1 MFSLVICH
9 AFLPVGNN
17 FTMPHPHD
25 AFQSVLVEQSSLL
38 RRLLQTEDEP
48 GAGNPVGVE
57 LVGRHRLEKLLLVHR
72 HEAGLH
78 HVVEGGEPLLDR
90 RRDGPENEDHRQ
102 VHPTHQG
109 TTKHPRLLIVAFR
122 QK

>member
-1 MFSLVICH
+1 
-9 AFLPVGNN
+9 
-17 FTMPHPHD
+17 MPHPHD
-25 AFQSVLVEQSSLL
+25 AFQSVLVEQSPLL

-57 LVGRHRLEKLLLVHR
+57 LVGRHRLEKLLLVDR

-90 RRDGPENEDHRQ
+90 RRDGAKNEDHRQ
-102 VHPTHQG
+102 VHPTHQ
-109 TTKHPRLLIVAFR
+109 
-122 QK
+122 